1 MQPIQNEQCKRSSS
15 FSLNGLFWVR
25 FATGAVSENKQA
37 VLRRTACLKND
48 LFGEELLLLGLGGRL
63 RLVKFGHHVVRE
75 IEGVT

>member
-1 MQPIQNEQCKRSSS
+1 MQAILIFFPERVI
-15 FSLNGLFWVR
+15 L
-25 FATGAVSENKQA
+25 GAICEGAASENKQA